1 MVRDAKAEELE
12 SKGLYRRAAAR
23 WQEVIPLTESDTGRV
38 WLIRRI
44 NECLAKVGK
53 KPADSGSF
61 IEVARAAR
69 EAQRRMGI
77 YQPAGEAFRM
87 KNKKITR

>member
-1 MVRDAKAEELE
+1 MVRDAKAERLE

-61 IEVARAAR
+61 IEVTRAVR
-69 EAQRRMGI
+69 EAQKRMGVD
-77 YQPAGEAFRM
+77 QPEGQAFRL
-87 KNKKITR
+87 KTKK